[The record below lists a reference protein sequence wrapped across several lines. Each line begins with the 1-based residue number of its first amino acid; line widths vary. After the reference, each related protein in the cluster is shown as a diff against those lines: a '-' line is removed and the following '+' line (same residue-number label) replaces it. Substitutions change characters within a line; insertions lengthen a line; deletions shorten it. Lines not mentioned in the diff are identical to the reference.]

1 MSKNTFMNALKKDS
15 NITSTEN
22 GGTSYKST
30 LNQVLDLFSL
40 GGAYRER
47 TDDDC
52 ILLFKNAYE
61 QDPDLATKCLF
72 YLRDREYGQG
82 ERRFFRVCYRWLAE
96 TDPNTALINMNN
108 VPAMGRWDDLIYSLD
123 GTPLEFNMMDYIHRQ
138 FQEDLHSETP
148 SLLAKWM
155 PSCNSSSLETKRLGR
170 KICSYFNLT
179 QRQYRKSLS
188 LLRER
193 INIVERLMSENK
205 WDDIDFSKLPSRAG
219 LIYRNT
225 FARRD
230 ETSKRYK
237 EFAQDKNSKVNAK
250 VLYPNDIAHRAFKAA
265 TDSYTSP
272 ERLMLQKYWDNLP
285 DFYNGREEN
294 AIAVVDVSGSM
305 YGTPLEAAV
314 SLGAYIAERGKG
326 PYANHFI
333 TFSDEP
339 ELVEFKG
346 IDIVDKFCRAA
357 QADWGGSTNIEAVFD
372 LLLNTAIKYHVA
384 PHDMVSK
391 LYILSD
397 MEFNYCIDLGEEHP
411 LWHSV
416 TKEVINS
423 DIEKIGQKW
432 ARYGY
437 KIPQIVFWNLNARH
451 DLIPAIGEGFNY
463 VSGFSPIMV
472 ENLLSGKS
480 AYEIM
485 LDKLVKSG
493 RYNNVKAYK

>member
-1 MSKNTFMNALKKDS
+1 MTNSFMNALKNDA
-15 NITSTEN
+15 NFTYTEN

-40 GGAYRER
+40 GGAYRNR

-61 QDPDLATKCLF
+61 QNPDLATKCLF
-72 YLRDREYGQG
+72 YLRDREQGQG

-96 TDPNTALINMNN
+96 THPNTALINMDN
-108 VPAMGRWDDLIYSLD
+108 VPAMGRWDDLMYSLE
-123 GTPLEFNMMDYIHRQ
+123 GTPLESSMMNYIYRQ
-138 FQEDLHSETP
+138 FQEDLRSETP
-148 SLLAKWM
+148 SLLAKWL
-155 PSCNSSSLETKRLGR
+155 PSCNASSLETRRLGR
-170 KICSYFNLT
+170 KICSNFNLT

-188 LLRER
+188 LLRKR

-219 LIYRNT
+219 LIYRSA

-230 ETSKRYK
+230 ETSERYK
-237 EFAQDKNSKVNAK
+237 EFAQNKSSKVNAK
-250 VLYPNDIAHRAFKAA
+250 VLYPNDIAHRAFRAA
-265 TDSYTSP
+265 IYSYTSP

-305 YGTPLEAAV
+305 SGTPLEAAV

-333 TFSDEP
+333 TFSDYP

-384 PHDMVSK
+384 PQDMVSK

-397 MEFNYCIDLGEEHP
+397 MEFNHCIDLGGNHTY
-411 LWHSV
+411 WHYDTV
-416 TKEVINS
+416 TKEKINS

-437 KIPQIVFWNLNARH
+437 KIPQIIFWNLNARH

-463 VSGFSPIMV
+463 LSGFSSALI
-472 ENLLSGKS
+472 ETILSGKDGYDLMLEKLNS
-480 AYEIM
+480 A
-485 LDKLVKSG
+485 
-493 RYNNVKAYK
+493 RYSLIRA